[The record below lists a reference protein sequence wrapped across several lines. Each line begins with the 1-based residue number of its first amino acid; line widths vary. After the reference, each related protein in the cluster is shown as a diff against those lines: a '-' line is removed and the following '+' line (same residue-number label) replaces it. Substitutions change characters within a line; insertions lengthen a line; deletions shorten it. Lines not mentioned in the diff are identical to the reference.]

1 QRLHSMQSKW
11 EKRCCGFWPPF
22 ADSSVSL
29 SLTEHHG
36 KLSTFERIHRLQ
48 LSGFTACSQSG
59 RSAAVD
65 SGLLLLTAQSHCRS
79 LSTMGS
85 FQPSSRFTD
94 CSSAASRH
102 AVKVGEALLW
112 ILASFC

>member
-1 QRLHSMQSKW
+1 MQSNW
-11 EKRCCGFWPPF
+11 EKRCCGCWPPF
-22 ADSSVSL
+22 ADCDSVSL
-29 SLTEHHG
+29 PFTEHHG
-36 KLSTFERIHRLQ
+36 KLSTFEPIHRLQ
-48 LSGFTACSQSG
+48 LSACTACSQSG

-65 SGLLLLTAQSHCRS
+65 SGLLLLTVTQSHCRS

-85 FQPSSRFTD
+85 FQPTSRFTD
-94 CSSAASRH
+94 CSSAASQH